1 MLEGNGP
8 YGHYAIRNT
17 IVIRTSIFIFLDFP
31 YIFAQ
36 FRSNIVREISKI
48 IANVLTCKNPELRKC
63 HRRIRISLL
72 SKANHVIIYRCNISV
87 IICTTQK
94 LNRSTLSILIVF
106 FFFFFF
112 FISDERSSDQPYSY
126 LYKREFQKIFW
137 NCSYIATIQ
146 TFVRFSI
153 YSIIELKTQLFAK
166 IAAEHKRRCFGQ
178 KQPTTISRR
187 GAQKPQQTSVDH
199 RPHYHIAL
207 LIKLW

>member
-112 FISDERSSDQPYSY
+112 FFLWWKIEWPTIFIFVQTRISENFLKLFIHSNDTDICSVFYIFYHWIENTIV
-126 LYKREFQKIFW
+126 RE
-137 NCSYIATIQ
+137 NCS
-146 TFVRFSI
+146 
-153 YSIIELKTQLFAK
+153 
-166 IAAEHKRRCFGQ
+166 
-178 KQPTTISRR
+178 
-187 GAQKPQQTSVDH
+187 GA
-199 RPHYHIAL
+199 
-207 LIKLW
+207 